1 MRRGKKIN
9 VAIIT
14 DHASRGFHYHHP
26 SAGKGGG
33 DAGLIRKI
41 GQRGGGAGIAGD
53 DRVLG
58 GSIMLNQY
66 SITRARCRM
75 AKSTVEIGGTALLL
89 LGSDS
94 LHLVAGR
101 NPNRLRQSLI
111 KNRKVLMGEI
121 GVKKI
126 THYEGHP
133 CTRSNKSAHHL
144 ITFITLIKLVN
155 HIKQKRRKKVYRTNA
170 SQKEGSS
177 AHQGFHS
184 RAIKR
189 TRPRNKLLI
198 RFRSG

>member
-1 MRRGKKIN
+1 M
-9 VAIIT
+9 
-14 DHASRGFHYHHP
+14 
-26 SAGKGGG
+26 
-33 DAGLIRKI
+33 
-41 GQRGGGAGIAGD
+41 
-53 DRVLG
+53 G

-170 SQKEGSS
+170 FPKRRFKRTPGFSLARDQKNTSTKQAFDQISFGLGREKEGRERREQKN
-177 AHQGFHS
+177 AE
-184 RAIKR
+184 K
-189 TRPRNKLLI
+189 KVLWM
-198 RFRSG
+198 FRRSLCLSFAW